1 MKRLIMF
8 ALVVALMAAGPAYG
22 QSASKDT
29 YGGKG
34 GVISNISG
42 GGPPSSDP
50 SSASPSSASHNSAS
64 VDPST
69 SSASSGSGKG
79 SLPFT
84 GFDVML
90 LAIGGAALVGV
101 GMGVRRLSRPLA

>member
-8 ALVVALMAAGPAYG
+8 ALVVALMAAAPAYG
-22 QSASKDT
+22 QNSLKDE
-29 YGGKG
+29 
-34 GVISNISG
+34 SG
-42 GGPPSSDP
+42 GPAASISTLSRPHDP
-50 SSASPSSASHNSAS
+50 NSNSNSSPSS
-64 VDPST
+64 

>member
-29 YGGKG
+29 YGTPAS
-34 GVISNISG
+34 VISNISR
-42 GGPPSSDP
+42 GGPHN
-50 SSASPSSASHNSAS
+50 ATASHNSAS

>member
-42 GGPPSSDP
+42 GPPSS
-50 SSASPSSASHNSAS
+50 SHNAASPSSASHNSAS
-64 VDPST
+64 VDPSA
-69 SSASSGSGKG
+69 SASSTSGKG

>member
-8 ALVVALMAAGPAYG
+8 ALVVALMAAAPAYG
-22 QSASKDT
+22 QNSLKDE
-29 YGGKG
+29 
-34 GVISNISG
+34 SG
-42 GGPPSSDP
+42 GPAASISTLSRPHDP
-50 SSASPSSASHNSAS
+50 NSNSNSSPSS
-64 VDPST
+64 
-69 SSASSGSGKG
+69 SSASSSGKG

>member
-8 ALVVALMAAGPAYG
+8 ALVVALMAAAPAYG
-22 QSASKDT
+22 QNSLKDE
-29 YGGKG
+29 
-34 GVISNISG
+34 SG
-42 GGPPSSDP
+42 GPAASISTLSRPHDP
-50 SSASPSSASHNSAS
+50 NSNSNSSPSS
-64 VDPST
+64 
-69 SSASSGSGKG
+69 SSASSSGKG

-84 GFDVML
+84 GFDVIL

>member
-8 ALVVALMAAGPAYG
+8 ALVVALMAAAPAYG
-22 QSASKDT
+22 QNSLKDE
-29 YGGKG
+29 
-34 GVISNISG
+34 SG
-42 GGPPSSDP
+42 GPAASISTLSRPHDP
-50 SSASPSSASHNSAS
+50 NSNSNSNSSPSS
-64 VDPST
+64 
-69 SSASSGSGKG
+69 SSASSSGKG